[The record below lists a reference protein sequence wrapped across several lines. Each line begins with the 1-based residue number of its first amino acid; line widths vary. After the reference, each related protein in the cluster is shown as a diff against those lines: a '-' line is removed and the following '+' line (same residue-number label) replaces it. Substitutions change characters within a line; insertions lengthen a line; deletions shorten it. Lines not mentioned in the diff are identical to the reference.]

1 MPAEKIA
8 LSGKQETFLIT
19 LYAKAMESRMPDS
32 LLKDAF
38 AAEAIC
44 RIDYDFAKLNV
55 PHDPMIGLALR
66 AKILDDWTWEF
77 INHTP
82 VATVLH
88 LGCGLDSRVFRLEP
102 PISVRWFDV
111 DFPEVIALRRRL
123 YPERDGCRL
132 IGASVMDSGWL
143 SDVPSEHPVMVI
155 AEGLLP
161 YLRKH
166 EVLRLLDTLT
176 AYFPSG
182 ELAFDG
188 YSRLAI
194 SLLRLAPPI
203 RVAGASLHWGIDD
216 PRELE
221 RQVPKLKLVKELSGL
236 DDPAQIARMTWPTRL
251 TILWCQSVPA
261 FRRLGRFLL
270 YRFGNR

>member
-1 MPAEKIA
+1 MPAEKIT

-32 LLKDAF
+32 LLKDEF
-38 AAEAIC
+38 AANTIR

-66 AKILDDWTWEF
+66 AKIFDDWTREF
-77 INHTP
+77 IDHTP

-102 PISVRWFDV
+102 PTSVRWFDV
-111 DFPEVIALRRRL
+111 DFPKVIELRRRL
-123 YPERDGCRL
+123 YPERDGCHL
-132 IGASVMDSGWL
+132 IGASVTDPDWL
-143 SDVPSEHPVMVI
+143 RDVPADQPAMVI

-176 AYFPSG
+176 ESFPSG

-188 YSRLAI
+188 YSRLGV
-194 SLLRLAPPI
+194 SLLRLAPPV
-203 RVAGASLHWGIDD
+203 RATGASLHWGIDD

-221 RQVPKLKLVKELSGL
+221 RQVPKLKLVKELTGL
-236 DDPAQIARMTWPTRL
+236 DPTQIARMSWPTRL
-251 TILWCQSVPA
+251 TICLYQSVPA

-270 YRFGNR
+270 YRF